1 MKSKSH
7 FKKEGKNE
15 MKFSYNNLRAADK
28 TGERVGNWK
37 GRPVFAS
44 MKMDLGSRGTGAFFI
59 VYDDDNLIVKKDDY
73 DAWWVFGQVSEE
85 GSVNECD
92 KRRYNPYA
100 AAVYCHDTQAYEP
113 AAHTVCGKNA
123 DDCNGTAA
131 AAADEVIGDVKIG
144 LDIDALLSSVR
155 TMTVDSL
162 LEGFNYGFDTKD

>member
-1 MKSKSH
+1 
-7 FKKEGKNE
+7 
-15 MKFSYNNLRAADK
+15 MKFSYNILKAADK
-28 TGERVGNWK
+28 AGERVGNWK

-85 GSVNECD
+85 GRVDECD

-113 AAHTVCGKNA
+113 AATATHAVCGKSDA
-123 DDCNGTAA
+123 ECNGTAA
-131 AAADEVIGDVKIG
+131 AAVEEVVADVKIG
-144 LDIDALLSSVR
+144 IDVDATLKAAR
-155 TMTVDSL
+155 EMTVDSL
-162 LEGFNYGFDTKD
+162 LEGFNYGL